1 MLFNRVRKLSVK
13 TGRYNYVP
21 YSDRVHVKHCDLN
34 ENGNE
39 QHYLIDG
46 GKGIFFLNYL
56 IFLPHSKYLI
66 FLLSIFIFL
75 YHQYSHSYNQYSYYY
90 PNIHIPFPNIHIP
103 TPNIHS
109 WDFLY
114 LWWQRTGYTIFFM
127 RGYLLILYL
136 TMSLSNQRTKFV
148 PHDHGIF
155 QRILWPRQFEPWVF
169 YPGPWY
175 STSNTTLEREI
186 RLF

>member
-1 MLFNRVRKLSVK
+1 MSNCSSVTSPRLKTRWLSRYIIIHAQVMLFNRVRKLSVK

-46 GKGIFFLNYL
+46 GKGIFFLKYL

-114 LWWQRTGYTIFFM
+114 LCLVMMTKNRIYHEG
-127 RGYLLILYL
+127 LLVNVHPLYVIEL
-136 TMSLSNQRTKFV
+136 NEIKFV
-148 PHDHGIF
+148 SCLIK
-155 QRILWPRQFEPWVF
+155 
-169 YPGPWY
+169 
-175 STSNTTLEREI
+175 
-186 RLF
+186 